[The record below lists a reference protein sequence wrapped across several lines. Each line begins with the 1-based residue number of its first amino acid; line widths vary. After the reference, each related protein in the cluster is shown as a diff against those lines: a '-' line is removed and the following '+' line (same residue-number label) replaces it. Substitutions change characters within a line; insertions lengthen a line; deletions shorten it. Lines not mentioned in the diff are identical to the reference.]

1 MESIRE
7 RLPKSYTEVVTY
19 LSLLSPEELSKIPK
33 EKIEL
38 YVKYMDNSYTYKID
52 FSKNIKEQQ
61 MMEETKAILSNLFR
75 EYFANDYQKERIVAK
90 EKYDLEKIEEIKR
103 EKYNPYKKLEERNTK
118 NENYN
123 IAETKEII
131 IYKENFF
138 KKIINKI
145 KNIFNK
151 S

>member
-75 EYFANDYQKERIVAK
+75 DYFANDYQKERIVAK

>member
-75 EYFANDYQKERIVAK
+75 DYFANDYQKERIVAK

-131 IYKENFF
+131 IYKENFLR
-138 KKIINKI
+138 K
-145 KNIFNK
+145 
-151 S
+151 

>member
-7 RLPKSYTEVVTY
+7 RLTKSYTEVVTY

-75 EYFANDYQKERIVAK
+75 DYFANDYQKERIVAK

>member
-75 EYFANDYQKERIVAK
+75 DYFANDYQKERIVAK

-103 EKYNPYKKLEERNTK
+103 EKYNPHKKLEERNTK